1 MPFTRSSALASA
13 LLPLLTLGAGGAISG
28 AAAVETIAGIADE
41 ASAEGAASAG
51 MAGAAFAGP
60 PTALVLVLVLA
71 LVPVQSLPLQTPL
84 ADVAVVAVGG
94 WAAAAGALP
103 ANILAL
109 AASYSS

>member
-60 PTALVLVLVLA
+60 PTALVLVLA
-71 LVPVQSLPLQTPL
+71 LVPVQSLPLQPPL